1 MPLQF
6 WKKWTKTKKMTPLE
20 IDVSNAI
27 GHYNEAVDED
37 DKRNFRNA
45 LHIFF
50 ATEPTMNCE
59 AISSQSEQY
68 GQLYIV
74 DFRKPTK

>member
-1 MPLQF
+1 MNGLFCILFVNHSIIIHRQLKMPLQF

-45 LHIFF
+45 LHMY
-50 ATEPTMNCE
+50 EV
-59 AISSQSEQY
+59 S
-68 GQLYIV
+68 
-74 DFRKPTK
+74 